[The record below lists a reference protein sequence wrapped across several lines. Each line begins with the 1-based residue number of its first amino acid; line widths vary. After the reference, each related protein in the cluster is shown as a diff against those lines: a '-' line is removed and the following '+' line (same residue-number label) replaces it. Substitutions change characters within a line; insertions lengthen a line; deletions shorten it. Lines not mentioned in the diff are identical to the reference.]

1 MQPPSSTSG
10 SMPTSV
16 ARRELSLLLLR
27 LVVGFGFAAHGYA
40 KLARGPGQFAAILTA
55 LHIPAPSIA
64 AWATALLEFGGGV
77 AVMAGALVPFVA
89 LPLGVI
95 LLTALVTVHL
105 HYGFSSVRLTGV
117 TPDGATFGPVGYE
130 LDLLYLAALITVAM
144 AGPGPLALDRWIF
157 PRRSAA
163 GRAS

>member
-1 MQPPSSTSG
+1 MTD
-10 SMPTSV
+10 SV

-40 KLARGPGQFAAILTA
+40 KLARGPAQFAAILTA
-55 LHIPAPSIA
+55 LHIPAPTVA
-64 AWATALLEFGGGV
+64 AWVTALFEFAGGI

-89 LPLGVI
+89 LPLGLI

-105 HYGFSSVRLTGV
+105 PYGFSSVRLTGV
-117 TPDGATFGPVGYE
+117 TEQGATFGPIGYE

-144 AGPGPLALDRWIF
+144 AGPGPFSLDQKLF
-157 PRRSAA
+157 SS
-163 GRAS
+163 RARTSGGAS